1 MLEIARLLIA
11 AFLSLFKGQS
21 RLQAENVVLRHQLNV
36 LRRSTPRRV
45 HLTNVDRVLFVRVYR
60 VWPGVLRSVAIL
72 RPETVVRWHREGF
85 RTYWRWRSR
94 SSPGRPAIGEDV
106 RDLIRRMSLVNPLW
120 GAPRIHGEILKLGIV
135 VAQSTVAKYMPR
147 GPRPPTQSWRTFLR
161 NHADGL
167 ASIDL
172 FVVPSITFKLLFAFV
187 VLRHR
192 RRQIVSFG
200 VTTHPTAEWLARQI
214 SDAFP
219 WESVPY
225 HLIRDRDR
233 SYGDPFRRRLRAMGI
248 RDHPIAPRSP
258 WQNGHVERL
267 IGSIRRE
274 CLDHIIVINAAHLRR
289 VLSAYA
295 HYYNRARTHLALGK
309 DVPLGRTIQRIGAIT
324 SEPHLGGLHYSF
336 VRIR

>member
-1 MLEIARLLIA
+1 LATLEIASLLIA
-11 AFLSLFKGQS
+11 ASLSLFKGQS
-21 RLQAENVVLRHQLNV
+21 RLQAEYVVLRHQLNV
-36 LRRSTPRRV
+36 LRRFTPRRG
-45 HLTNVDRVLFVRVYR
+45 HLTNVDRVLFVWVYR

-94 SSPGRPAIGEDV
+94 RSPGRPRTGEDV
-106 RDLIRRMSLVNPLW
+106 RDLIRCMSLANPLW

-147 GPRPPTQSWRTFLR
+147 GRRPPTQSWRTFLR
-161 NHADGL
+161 NHTDGI

-192 RRQIVSFG
+192 RRQI
-200 VTTHPTAEWLARQI
+200 

-219 WESVPY
+219 WESVSD

-233 SYGDPFRRRLRAMGI
+233 SYGEPFRKRLRAMGI

-258 WQNGHVERL
+258 WQNGHVARL
-267 IGSIRRE
+267 IGSIQRE
-274 CLDHIIVINAAHLRR
+274 CLDHLIIINAAHLRR

-295 HYYNRARTHLALGK
+295 HYYNRARTHLALG
-309 DVPLGRTIQRIGAIT
+309 RTCHSDEPFSASARSRPNRISAACTIH
-324 SEPHLGGLHYSF
+324 SCESDKW
-336 VRIR
+336 